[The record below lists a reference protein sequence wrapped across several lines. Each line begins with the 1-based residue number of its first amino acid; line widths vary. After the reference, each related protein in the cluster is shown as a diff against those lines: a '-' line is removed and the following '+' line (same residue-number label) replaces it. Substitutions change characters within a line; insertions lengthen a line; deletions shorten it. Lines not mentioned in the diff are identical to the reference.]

1 MKGTLNDKKHLLNQP
16 QEEDTTS
23 NEPGK
28 QQQQHPMHKLF
39 QAVLCS
45 PGPIVSFSQ
54 LLKNGLFKR
63 HTINECTKKSL
74 MVRTAEE
81 IALFDVGDIKT
92 YKIQGNNTKV
102 LFCKNIWQ

>member
-1 MKGTLNDKKHLLNQP
+1 MKGTLNDKKHLLHKP
-16 QEEDTTS
+16 QEEDNTS
-23 NEPGK
+23 NGPEK
-28 QQQQHPMHKLF
+28 QQQHPMHKLF

-63 HTINECTKKSL
+63 HTINECTKNSL

-102 LFCKNIWQ
+102 LCNNIWQ